1 MKLKSFSDIQEQSA
15 VLAATTNRNFQH
27 LLEEPVTISYQDNVI
42 YVDVKKK
49 LRKDFR
55 TSYVKSMEIFNHT
68 LRVVTRNSV
77 YVFALKDKGYWDNS
91 EVVEDRQELEAK
103 IRQFEDCL
111 VLPGLHTTA
120 NNIPYHIPTEPT
132 GA

>member
-1 MKLKSFSDIQEQSA
+1 MKLKAFSDIQEQSA

-27 LLEEPVTISYQDNVI
+27 LIEEPVTISYQDSVI

-49 LRKDFR
+49 LRKDFH
-55 TSYVKSMEIFNHT
+55 TSYIKSMEIFNHT

-77 YVFALKDKGYWDNS
+77 YIFVLEDKDYWDNS

-103 IRQFEDCL
+103 IQQFEGSL
-111 VLPGLHTTA
+111 VLPGLHTIA
-120 NNIPYHIPTEPT
+120 NNIPTEPI